1 MDHLLDALGGFF
13 ETYDDDTPARLA
25 PAARR

>member
-25 PAARR
+25 PRR